1 MIIYRIAKN
10 TFVYV
15 LECPPGSYGEN
26 CGYTCSNNCYMDN
39 VCNRFNGQCELG
51 CKAGWTGI
59 SCDQGKVIVCIN
71 KNMQIEMK
79 C

>member
-1 MIIYRIAKN
+1 MIAKN

-15 LECPPGSYGEN
+15 LECPPVFYGEN

-39 VCNRFNGQCELG
+39 ICNRSTGQCELG

-59 SCDQGKVIVCIN
+59 LCNQGKVFICIN
-71 KNMQIEMK
+71 EKMLMK
-79 C
+79 IQCSNE